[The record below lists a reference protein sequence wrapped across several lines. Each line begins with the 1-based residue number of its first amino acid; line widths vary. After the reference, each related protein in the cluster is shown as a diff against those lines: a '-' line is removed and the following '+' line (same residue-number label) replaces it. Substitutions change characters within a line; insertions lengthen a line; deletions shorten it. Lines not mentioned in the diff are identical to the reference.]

1 MLLIQ
6 ASNIHTGGGATLL
19 RPLLQAGFTQARC
32 VWVDE
37 RFKLPDQLAAD
48 VEVIRVRPSV
58 ADRLRAD
65 AEVARRAKPCDV
77 LLCLGNLPPIRRA
90 PCKTIVYLQ
99 NRYLIG
105 NAAFKGILIR
115 ERFRLMVE
123 RLWLRTLTSHAQL
136 YLVQTPSMR
145 LAALDHLGLDEAQV
159 KVAPYLPGNAV
170 WPRSLHSD
178 VQAKLQD
185 DRPFLYVA
193 SGEHHKNHSTLVQAW
208 ILLAAEGLFPRLQ
221 LTVSHSRFPVLTKWI
236 TKRIHQYGLRLE
248 IDATYQTENIG
259 GLYGNA
265 RALIF
270 PSYFESFGLPLI
282 EARQAGL
289 PILASEL
296 DYVRDVIDPDVVFD
310 PCSARSMARAVKRFM
325 GLAEPV
331 LPALGP
337 EQFMQM
343 LRQECQKY

>member
-19 RPLLQAGFTQARC
+19 RPLLQANFTQARC

-37 RFKLPDQLAAD
+37 RFKLPDQLAPD
-48 VEVIRVRPSV
+48 VEVVRVRPSV
-58 ADRLRAD
+58 VDRLRAD
-65 AEVARRAKPCDV
+65 AEVARRAKQCDI

-105 NAAFKGILIR
+105 NAALKGIPIA

-123 RLWLRTLTSHAQL
+123 RLWLRTFTSHAQL

-145 LAALDHLGLDEAQV
+145 LAVLDHLGLDEAQV
-159 KVAPYLPGNAV
+159 KVAPYLPGNAA
-170 WPRSLHSD
+170 WPRSLLGAA
-178 VQAKLQD
+178 QEELQD

-193 SGEHHKNHSTLVQAW
+193 SGEYHKNHVTLVQAW
-208 ILLAAEGLFPRLQ
+208 ILLAAEGLLPRLQ
-221 LTVSHSRFPVLTKWI
+221 LTLDPLRFPALTQWI
-236 TKRIHQYGLRLE
+236 ARQAGRYGLELE
-248 IDATYQTENIG
+248 IDAVREAEG
-259 GLYGNA
+259 VDGLYGRA

-270 PSYFESFGLPLI
+270 PSRFESFGLPLI

-289 PILASEL
+289 PVLAPEL
-296 DYVRDVIDPDVVFD
+296 DYVRDVLDPDEVFD
-310 PCSARSMARAVKRFM
+310 PDSARSIARAVKRFM
-325 GLAEPV
+325 GLAEPS
-331 LPALGP
+331 LPALGA

-343 LRQECQKY
+343 LRQECQQY